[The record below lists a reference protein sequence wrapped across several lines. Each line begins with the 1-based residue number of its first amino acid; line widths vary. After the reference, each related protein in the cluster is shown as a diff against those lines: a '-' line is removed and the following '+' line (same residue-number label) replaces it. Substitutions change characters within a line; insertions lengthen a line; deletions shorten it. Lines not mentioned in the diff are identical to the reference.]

1 MNWEDAKEAL
11 HFHGRIAS
19 RSLGHGYKTYVT
31 PDDELLI
38 VMCNIGGIGGGK
50 IDLDTDGYPVT
61 ELVFGRQCDRDAT
74 DWEVV

>member
-11 HFHGRIAS
+11 HFHGKIAS
-19 RSLGHGYKTYVT
+19 RSLDYGYKTYIT

-38 VMCNIGGIGGGK
+38 VVCNIGGIGDGK
-50 IDLDTDGYPVT
+50 IDLDTDGWPAK
-61 ELVFGRQCDRDAT
+61 EMFGSQRDQDAT

>member
-11 HFHGRIAS
+11 HFYGKIAS
-19 RSLGHGYKTYVT
+19 RSLDYGYKTYVT

-38 VMCNIGGIGGGK
+38 VVCNIGGIGDGK
-50 IDLDTDGYPVT
+50 IDLDTDWWPADAM
-61 ELVFGRQCDRDAT
+61 FGSQRDKDAT